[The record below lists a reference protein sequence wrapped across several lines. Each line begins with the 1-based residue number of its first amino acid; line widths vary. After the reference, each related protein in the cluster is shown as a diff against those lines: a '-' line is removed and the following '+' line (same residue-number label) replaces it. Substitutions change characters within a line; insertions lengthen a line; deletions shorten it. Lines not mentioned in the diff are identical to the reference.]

1 MVATLAAGYQLF
13 RVTTGEA
20 VTALFIVLVA
30 ITAAV
35 LNARLRVLRLPVFP
49 PGDVLVPIM
58 HGLVLTREGVGR
70 LLARCVE
77 RWTDI
82 TQAMERRIRPLTTR
96 SDIAGLLEAMLLRWS
111 PPLSLLLLL
120 GLLVAWLAAS

>member
-1 MVATLAAGYQLF
+1 
-13 RVTTGEA
+13 
-20 VTALFIVLVA
+20 
-30 ITAAV
+30 
-35 LNARLRVLRLPVFP
+35 
-49 PGDVLVPIM
+49 VPITQ
-58 HGLVLTREGVGR
+58 GLVLARVGAGR

-82 TQAMERRIRPLTTR
+82 AQVLDRHVRPLTTR

-111 PPLSLLLLL
+111 PALSLLLLL